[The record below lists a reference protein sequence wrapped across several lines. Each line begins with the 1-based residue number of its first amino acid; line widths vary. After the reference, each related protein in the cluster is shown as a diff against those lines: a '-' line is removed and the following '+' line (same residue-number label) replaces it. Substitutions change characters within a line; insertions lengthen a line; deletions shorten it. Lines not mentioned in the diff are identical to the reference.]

1 MLLSVFPATTPAN
14 SSFWLRTAFSDSN
27 LPNPTRTADTVGS
40 YYVSGN
46 LPGSSYFSILSGSVI
61 INNTSGGNKTYYYVA
76 GEALTV
82 NTTQSLLNYSGW
94 GEDSI
99 VAYRIN

>member
-1 MLLSVFPATTPAN
+1 MLLSVFPSISPNN
-14 SSFWLRTAFSDSN
+14 SSFWLRTAFSDFN
-27 LPNPTRTADTVGS
+27 VANPTRTGDTVGS

-46 LPGSSYFSILSGSVI
+46 LPGSSRFSVLSGSVI
-61 INNTSGGNKTYYYVA
+61 INNTSGGNKTYYYIA
-76 GEALTV
+76 GEVLTN
-82 NTTQSLLNYSGW
+82 NTTQSILNYSGW